1 MTPRHD
7 EDDSN
12 FADNARK
19 RAIDAY
25 EQARDN
31 VSDAGKKTRDSLSE
45 APLIALAGGI
55 AAGALIAAL
64 LPRTDKETELVR
76 PTAKKVK
83 KTARAAADA
92 ARKTGTRHLDELG
105 ISRDKGE
112 QTLRSLLQ
120 GVGEAAKASA
130 EAAVSAARKN

>member
-25 EQARDN
+25 EQARGN
-31 VSDAGKKTRDSLSE
+31 VSDAGKKARDSLAD
-45 APLIALAGGI
+45 APLLALAGGI

-64 LPRTDKETELVR
+64 LPRTDKETELVG
-76 PTAKKVK
+76 PTAKRVK
-83 KTARAAADA
+83 ETARVAAEA
-92 ARKTGTRHLDELG
+92 AKETGARHLEELG
-105 ISRDKGE
+105 ISREKGE
-112 QTLRSLLQ
+112 QTLRTLIQ

-130 EAAVSAARKN
+130 DAAVNAARKS